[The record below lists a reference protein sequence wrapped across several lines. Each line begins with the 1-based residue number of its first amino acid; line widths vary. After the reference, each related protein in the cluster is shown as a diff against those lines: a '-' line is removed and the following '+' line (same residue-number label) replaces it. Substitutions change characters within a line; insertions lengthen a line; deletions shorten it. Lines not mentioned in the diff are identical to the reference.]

1 MSSENHQDSICA
13 LIERASTGDQSASN
27 VLLPMIYEE
36 LRSRAKSTL
45 YQTGCPEGFSTTVLV
60 NEAYLKLFNGMNIEP
75 HCRAQFLAYAA
86 STMRSILI
94 DAARNNNTQKRQ
106 PVDLAQWQEMKQN
119 ASSSPTTLFALD
131 EALDRLRGVNERMAS
146 IVEMRFFAGMT
157 NQEIALVLGITER
170 TVDRDWAK
178 ARILLADQHKRAAP
192 TYSDSDTQP
201 LG

>member
-1 MSSENHQDSICA
+1 MLEQNHQDSICT
-13 LIERASTGDQSASN
+13 LIERASTGDQAASN

-36 LRSRAKSTL
+36 LRKRAKTTL

-60 NEAYLKLFNGMNIEP
+60 NEAYLKLFDGIQIEP

-94 DAARNNNTQKRQ
+94 DAARSNSSQKRQ
-106 PVDLAQWQEMKQN
+106 PVDLTQWQEMQH
-119 ASSSPTTLFALD
+119 SSSPTTLFALD
-131 EALDRLRGVNERMAS
+131 EALDRLRGVNERMAK

-157 NQEIALVLGITER
+157 NQEIAMVLDVNER

-178 ARILLADQHKRAAP
+178 ARILLADQRKHTTRL
-192 TYSDSDTQP
+192 YSDSDTQP